1 MENKKEIYTPMEQ
14 VLVQGAI
21 YAEALETKKKA
32 NQALALDLMLL
43 EMEAEQG
50 LMDGL
55 PLDMEGANND

>member
-1 MENKKEIYTPMEQ
+1 
-14 VLVQGAI
+14 VQGAL

-50 LMDGL
+50 TMDGL